1 MAATLSTHNALIT
14 PPPALLSS
22 STVLDRRRQLTIDE
36 ALCGWI
42 WGIQEYSHTCPG
54 YATCFFN
61 SQRSLQVCASD
72 AVDVA
77 YTTAC
82 VESTNLSLCGTSCWD
97 DRSTLKCSSASYP
110 RCITMSWSFGGNP
123 YFNLA
128 CGKTGASNIYGVELT
143 YTGFTMPI
151 HLPFMVDNYG
161 AVTENTIFPSPT
173 AAPPEFTETGWA
185 DPGGTVS
192 STDARPTTTAAN
204 PADQGS
210 SPSDLGFR
218 EIIAIVVPICT
229 LVFGALGLCFKYSA
243 WKRDRR
249 DRFSY

>member
-1 MAATLSTHNALIT
+1 
-14 PPPALLSS
+14 
-22 STVLDRRRQLTIDE
+22 
-36 ALCGWI
+36 
-42 WGIQEYSHTCPG
+42 
-54 YATCFFN
+54 
-61 SQRSLQVCASD
+61 
-72 AVDVA
+72 
-77 YTTAC
+77 
-82 VESTNLSLCGTSCWD
+82 
-97 DRSTLKCSSASYP
+97 
-110 RCITMSWSFGGNP
+110 
-123 YFNLA
+123 
-128 CGKTGASNIYGVELT
+128 
-143 YTGFTMPI
+143 
-151 HLPFMVDNYG
+151 MVDNYG

-192 STDARPTTTAAN
+192 STDAQPTTTAAS

-249 DRFSY
+249 DSRYIPPTPAQNPQQISVQPDGLPSSRSNAIL